1 MSSFKSVVSLCAV
14 AGLMACGG
22 GVEGQGE
29 LSTQKSALVTGTSQG
44 CTFTVSFV
52 QRAPFPPPSYDIK
65 LTREASATCP
75 WPASTVTVGLSNAN
89 PPTMVSLA
97 ANDLGVAVG
106 YTYRTGGPS
115 PLAVA
120 IKHVAP
126 DTMAIVR
133 STGLTPISL
142 GTYIWSADLAIG
154 PDGTTLIATGTKNV
168 PISGETGSGDH
179 YVAVFPNFFTST
191 LAPTIVA
198 Y

>member
-1 MSSFKSVVSLCAV
+1 MQFFKSAVSLGALAV
-14 AGLMACGG
+14 VMACGG
-22 GVEGQGE
+22 AEEAGA
-29 LSTQKSALVTGTSQG
+29 LATQKASLVTGTSQG

-52 QRAPFPPPSYDIK
+52 QRVPVPPIFDIK

-75 WPASTVTVGLSNAN
+75 WSASTVTVGYSNAN
-89 PPTMVSLA
+89 PPSMVSLA

-115 PLAVA
+115 PMAVA

-126 DTMAIVR
+126 DSLAIVR
-133 STGLTPISL
+133 SAGLMPVAL
-142 GTYIWSADLAIG
+142 GTYIWSADLGIG

-168 PISGETGSGDH
+168 PISGETGSGDR
-179 YVAVFPNFFTST
+179 YVAVFPDFFTST